1 MSEQQ
6 HVRADGTVTFLP
18 HRLNRH
24 PVVVRGLTAD
34 ELWICCGLSGA
45 AGLLIGAPLSWVFR
59 TIAIAPTFVV
69 LGVALGVFIGGG
81 ILRRLKRGRPD
92 TWLYRQLQWRIAT
105 RHPLMAGWVG
115 GRNGPQGLISR
126 SGFWSTRRSVARGG
140 GAMSRFRNEI
150 THLQAH
156 IKTLRLG
163 AGALVIVALV
173 MGGGWWSAPRD
184 LTIHVPPDLR
194 SGSTRKWWEVPP
206 ESVYAFT
213 FYVFQTLN
221 RWPTNGE
228 EDYARNLHTLSP
240 YLTPSCQAF
249 LRADYDY
256 RRSTGELRQ
265 RVRGIYEIPGRG
277 YGDNPTARVRTVS
290 ERDWVVT
297 LDITADEYYGAE
309 QVKRALVRYPVKVTR
324 VDVDPAR
331 NPFGLAL
338 DCYDGAPQRI
348 SAPEPIRPTPGGLS
362 PQAPQGG
369 NTP

>member
-1 MSEQQ
+1 
-6 HVRADGTVTFLP
+6 
-18 HRLNRH
+18 
-24 PVVVRGLTAD
+24 
-34 ELWICCGLSGA
+34 
-45 AGLLIGAPLSWVFR
+45 
-59 TIAIAPTFVV
+59 
-69 LGVALGVFIGGG
+69 
-81 ILRRLKRGRPD
+81 
-92 TWLYRQLQWRIAT
+92 
-105 RHPLMAGWVG
+105 
-115 GRNGPQGLISR
+115 
-126 SGFWSTRRSVARGG
+126 
-140 GAMSRFRNEI
+140 MSRFKNEI
-150 THLQAH
+150 AHLQAH

-228 EDYARNLHTLSP
+228 EDYSRNLHTLSP

-277 YGDNPTARVRTVS
+277 YGDDPTARVRTVS
-290 ERDWVVT
+290 DRDWVVT

-309 QVKRALVRYPVKVTR
+309 QVKRALVRYPVKVTGWTSTPHATR
-324 VDVDPAR
+324 SAWRSTATTAR
-331 NPFGLAL
+331 PSA
-338 DCYDGAPQRI
+338 
-348 SAPEPIRPTPGGLS
+348 SAPRNRRARHPAACLRKRLKEEIPHE
-362 PQAPQGG
+362 APCTHAAGAAGRGRVHPPPRRWRSCAG
-369 NTP
+369 NACRWRCR